1 MLRCAILKRV
11 SKDLQPSYRRFL
23 LYQQSLTGISC
34 HQKRQVGFLPIVSSH
49 DLPKKE
55 SSWNTGFGTGI
66 EPKITRDS
74 SHESSTNAVSQHE
87 IYSSKNN
94 SQSTIPEPQTR
105 GSTKTSPGVA
115 DADPNGGFPAEA
127 TQFSASLADGTI
139 VHLKDSLI
147 TLSHFKDLVLTISQ
161 IWKQHSD
168 KIIPQ
173 LFVQNVGISIHK
185 GIHHDRYFGQDA
197 LHTTIY
203 DAGVGRGPRRI
214 YSYLWSVSADRT
226 QFSCLQHTVRSN
238 ERWAGRKS
246 LRKALM
252 KALKNYIGSVD
263 QHGSLELLSSPVSHA
278 CCSRFEQYERCFA
291 YDTSPSN
298 IVKPMSII
306 LDEHA
311 VISPVPDPDAAVTR
325 EELLSLA
332 APIWQWWRRERPLVR
347 ENVQNHITN
356 IRIMYVARSNGV
368 TQANI
373 WKMSLISD
381 VSLSRSVHQ
390 IFVSNIDG
398 SFKSSVIESTDE
410 LEILRPGTDK
420 LLRDIALVFLKNNIG
435 WIDSAGSLKVER
447 YPKYKSLVDNIKG
460 RKPTSAHPQA
470 SLSLGN
476 STAPEPEASSE
487 GKGTGLDDI
496 SGGGA
501 VAESKSDKREQAQHA
516 TSEGNQ
522 RSRDE
527 NATRVKKRNLL
538 VSATL
543 PDGTLVIPSFKLCQ
557 EMDKG
562 VGKSFSFILQIISQ
576 WRAQSRNDLKHEYH
590 RKASLVY
597 VFPKAS
603 ESSFNVEIFRK
614 ESNWFDQPM
623 TRYKLYHAPSAEGC
637 LYVDFKPLSGTVL
650 DRRKLG
656 AWKNVLLDNFRFSLR
671 NHVGVV
677 DQAGV

>member
-1 MLRCAILKRV
+1 
-11 SKDLQPSYRRFL
+11 
-23 LYQQSLTGISC
+23 
-34 HQKRQVGFLPIVSSH
+34 
-49 DLPKKE
+49 
-55 SSWNTGFGTGI
+55 
-66 EPKITRDS
+66 
-74 SHESSTNAVSQHE
+74 
-87 IYSSKNN
+87 
-94 SQSTIPEPQTR
+94 
-105 GSTKTSPGVA
+105 
-115 DADPNGGFPAEA
+115 
-127 TQFSASLADGTI
+127 
-139 VHLKDSLI
+139 
-147 TLSHFKDLVLTISQ
+147 
-161 IWKQHSD
+161 
-168 KIIPQ
+168 
-173 LFVQNVGISIHK
+173 
-185 GIHHDRYFGQDA
+185 
-197 LHTTIY
+197 
-203 DAGVGRGPRRI
+203 
-214 YSYLWSVSADRT
+214 
-226 QFSCLQHTVRSN
+226 
-238 ERWAGRKS
+238 
-246 LRKALM
+246 
-252 KALKNYIGSVD
+252 
-263 QHGSLELLSSPVSHA
+263 
-278 CCSRFEQYERCFA
+278 
-291 YDTSPSN
+291 
-298 IVKPMSII
+298 MSII

-356 IRIMYVARSNGV
+356 IRIIETHPTEKFLRMEV
-368 TQANI
+368 

-677 DQAGV
+677 DQAGVLRKSKQPSTNEFVYELQRPTKLYSSAGTETTESSKERYVPPSPTDTRQEGESHERAPKVPMSDQIESVMKLAGDLYEVSTMLNEEISNAPSQPNGSLAVDAVNASWINEPNPVLRTRKHGKINVDAVDRAILQLKAQLRDHRDKFQILAHVCQRWKAELEVEYPLMKRESVSRSGLHNLAIPSYESSSTKSPVTKEKTPAAPQSPAITPRIRFTHSPDRRNDADDDGFSISPF